1 MFSADVVGAGQE
13 RKNMSDINKATSEL
27 AIQPGQTGFT
37 QKQVA
42 ALRQLGV
49 EKVNESDLEVFFHQ
63 CVRTGLD
70 PFARQVYLVGRW
82 DGRAQA
88 QKYTIQTGID
98 GYRLIAER
106 TGVYAGNDESW
117 VEGPNG
123 LPTSSTVTV
132 YKMIGGNRCPFTATA
147 HWSEYCQTTKD
158 ARPMGLWAKMPHRML
173 AKCAEAL
180 ALRKAFPQDL
190 SGVYTSEEMSQA
202 DSEPRV
208 SAPVA
213 IESRVIDVE
222 VITADVEAAA
232 PVRLTDEALIDD
244 IEPKQLKR
252 IQILKKDAALTDEQ
266 YRAGLEKVA
275 GVDSA
280 KKLSKSQAADVIIAL
295 ERAVGKRQTL
305 TNRESYWNADQVEE
319 VAS

>member
-1 MFSADVVGAGQE
+1 
-13 RKNMSDINKATSEL
+13 MSDITRATSEL

-37 QKQVA
+37 QKQIA

-49 EKVNESDLEVFFHQ
+49 EKVNESDLAVFFHQ

-88 QKYTIQTGID
+88 TKYTIQTGID

-106 TGVYAGNDESW
+106 TGVYAGSDESW

-123 LPTSSTVTV
+123 LPTSATVSV
-132 YKMIGGNRCPFTATA
+132 YKVIGGVRCAFTATA
-147 HWSEYCQTTKD
+147 HWAEYCQTTKD
-158 ARPMGLWAKMPHRML
+158 GRPMGLWAKMPHRML

-190 SGVYTSEEMSQA
+190 AGVYTSEEMSQA
-202 DSEPRV
+202 DSETRV
-208 SAPVA
+208 SVPSA
-213 IESRVIDVE
+213 IESRVVDAE
-222 VITADVEAAA
+222 VVADVEAAV
-232 PVRLTDEALIDD
+232 PVRLTDESLVQE

-252 IQILKKDAALTDEQ
+252 IQVLKKEAALTDEQ
-266 YRAGLEKVA
+266 YRSGLQKVA
-275 GVDSA
+275 GAGIDSA
-280 KKLSKSQAADVIIAL
+280 KKLSKSQADDVIAAL
-295 ERAVGKRQTL
+295 VRAVEKRQQQT
-305 TNRESYWNADQVEE
+305 ESYWNEVQAEE

>member
-1 MFSADVVGAGQE
+1 
-13 RKNMSDINKATSEL
+13 MSDISKATSEL
-27 AIQPGQTGFT
+27 AIQSGQTGFT
-37 QKQVA
+37 QKQIA

-132 YKMIGGNRCPFTATA
+132 YKMIGGNRCPFSATA

-213 IESRVIDVE
+213 IGSCVIEAE
-222 VITADVEAAA
+222 VITADVESAG
-232 PVRLTDEALIDD
+232 PVRLTDED

-252 IQILKKDAALTDEQ
+252 IQILKKEAALTDEQ

-280 KKLSKSQAADVIIAL
+280 KKLSKSQAADVIAAL
-295 ERAVGKRQTL
+295 EHVVGQIVTQSSPNGPERK
-305 TNRESYWNADQVEE
+305 
-319 VAS
+319 

>member
-1 MFSADVVGAGQE
+1 MPTPSAQDKKG
-13 RKNMSDINKATSEL
+13 KIMSDITKATSEL

-49 EKVNESDLEVFFHQ
+49 EKVNESDLAVFFHQ

-88 QKYTIQTGID
+88 TKYTIQTGID

-106 TGVYAGNDESW
+106 TGVYAGSDESW

-123 LPTSSTVTV
+123 LPTSATVSV
-132 YKMIGGNRCPFTATA
+132 YKVIGGVRCAFTATA
-147 HWSEYCQTTKD
+147 HWAEYCQTTKD
-158 ARPMGLWAKMPHRML
+158 GRPMGLWAKMPHRML

-190 SGVYTSEEMSQA
+190 AGVYTSEEMSQA
-202 DSEPRV
+202 DSEPRITNAARAIEANIV
-208 SAPVA
+208 ESTPVA
-213 IESRVIDVE
+213 GDEPQSLVDVVAE
-222 VITADVEAAA
+222 LRE
-232 PVRLTDEALIDD
+232 D
-244 IEPKQLKR
+244 IEPNQLKR
-252 IQILKKDAALTDEQ
+252 IQVLRKEAGLTDDQ

-275 GVDSA
+275 GVKSA
-280 KKLSKSQAADVIIAL
+280 KDLTKSQARDVITAL
-295 ERAVGKRQTL
+295 ERAVDRVKQT
-305 TNRESYWNADQVEE
+305 TPGYWEPTAEE
-319 VAS
+319 VSV